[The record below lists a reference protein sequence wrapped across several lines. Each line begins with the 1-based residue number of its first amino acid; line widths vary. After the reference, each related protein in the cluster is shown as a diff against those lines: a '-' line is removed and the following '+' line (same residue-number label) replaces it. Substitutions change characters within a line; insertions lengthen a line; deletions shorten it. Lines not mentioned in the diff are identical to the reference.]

1 MRRYAGLRG
10 LIRPSA
16 LVVAVSFTAARSS
29 LRYALKHFPANY
41 CSPKITIFALAVAT
55 GKIGDRVP
63 ATKATFC
70 WPATR

>member
-1 MRRYAGLRG
+1 MPRYASLRC

-16 LVVAVSFTAARSS
+16 LVVAVSFRACSS

-41 CSPKITIFALAVAT
+41 CSPKITILALAVAT